1 MRFYIAFISLFFS
14 SLAIADDGGSN
25 AGFFA
30 RLWAYLDKLFQAIE
44 KFIKWCIDV
53 VIEVFK
59 SLFTLLTDL
68 ILWNLKTLLS
78 LASSLLS
85 SLAEQFD
92 ISGLTSQLSS
102 LWGMVPIEAQQIMQA
117 IGVPT
122 ALGIVVTGILIRFGL
137 QLIPFI
143 RLGS

>member
-1 MRFYIAFISLFFS
+1 
-14 SLAIADDGGSN
+14 
-25 AGFFA
+25 
-30 RLWAYLDKLFQAIE
+30 
-44 KFIKWCIDV
+44 
-53 VIEVFK
+53 VFK
-59 SLFTLLTDL
+59 SLFTMLTDL
-68 ILWNLKTLLS
+68 ILWNLKTLLG